1 MDGWV
6 PASNTLNF
14 AVENQMVGA
23 TRDYHVSVL
32 GSDLAGDGT
41 ADNPLRN
48 IQTAI
53 DASGPGSDVLIG
65 PGTYEE
71 NLVWDSKSLKVEGI
85 EGPEETIVDGGLN
98 DNTIRLL
105 NLASTDTLMGLTIT
119 NGKAIEENELSL
131 IHI

>member
-6 PASNTLNF
+6 QSGNILHFT
-14 AVENQMVGA
+14 VDNQRTGA
-23 TRDYHVSVL
+23 TREYHVSIE
-32 GSDLAGDGT
+32 GSDTNGDGT
-41 ADNPLRN
+41 AGNPLRN

-53 DASGPGSDVLIG
+53 NVSGSGSDVLIG

-105 NLASTDTLMGLTIT
+105 NLANTETLIRLTNT
-119 NGKAIEENELSL
+119 KAKAIPEND
-131 IHI
+131 HPNRH